1 MRWGR
6 GLGIW
11 RRLTGAVEALL
22 HLAFGIKT
30 DIQRGMYSERNHGSL
45 ALKRGVKSSTGRR
58 GAEQSV
64 GIDGQRRNQSMN
76 RLDFPSRREKRG
88 GRRDRHPPN
97 SFQEKIQ
104 LGCCRININNKRKL
118 LFLFCQRQQMEREDR
133 DQLAVP

>member
-6 GLGIW
+6 GRGIW

-30 DIQRGMYSERNHGSL
+30 EIQRGMYSERNHGSL
-45 ALKRGVKSSTGRR
+45 ALKWGVKSSTGRR

-88 GRRDRHPPN
+88 GRRDWHSPN
-97 SFQEKIQ
+97 
-104 LGCCRININNKRKL
+104 
-118 LFLFCQRQQMEREDR
+118 LFPCFLTFYRGFLI
-133 DQLAVP
+133 LAYVQ